1 MKMSILIP
9 AALALGLIAG
19 LAPAPA
25 DAACYGRG
33 CYARHYPA
41 YRYTNRHWNRYSN
54 EDYRQ
59 WREFGGD
66 HREW

>member
-1 MKMSILIP
+1 MKMSMLIP
-9 AALALGLIAG
+9 AALALGLMAG

-33 CYARHYPA
+33 CYARHHSVY
-41 YRYTNRHWNRYSN
+41 RHWNRYSN

-59 WREFGGD
+59 WREFGGN
-66 HREW
+66 RGEW

>member
-9 AALALGLIAG
+9 AALALGLAAG

-33 CYARHYPA
+33 CNARHYSA
-41 YRYTNRHWNRYSN
+41 HRHWTRYTN

-59 WREFGGD
+59 WREYGGNR
-66 HREW
+66 REW